1 MKYRNVVV
9 PVSNYA
15 TSELQETL
23 TRLGEKGYRF
33 VNSIMADNQYGC
45 KIMYLFFVKG
55 GEGNEREI

>member
-23 TRLGEKGYRF
+23 TSCGEPGYKL
-33 VNSIMADNQYGC
+33 VNSTMADNQCDC
-45 KIMYLFFVKG
+45 KVMYLFFVKG
-55 GEGNEREI
+55 DEE

>member
-15 TSELQETL
+15 TSALQETL
-23 TRLGEKGYRF
+23 TNWGELGYKF
-33 VNSIMADNQYGC
+33 VNSIMAENQHDC

-55 GEGNEREI
+55 DEG